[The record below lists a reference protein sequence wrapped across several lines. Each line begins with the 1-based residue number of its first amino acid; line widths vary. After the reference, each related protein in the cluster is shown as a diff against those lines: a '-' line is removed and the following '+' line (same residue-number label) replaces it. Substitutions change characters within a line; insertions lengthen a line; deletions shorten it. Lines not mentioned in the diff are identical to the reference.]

1 MTPEPSEDEDLAGKE
16 DSDLNESDL
25 DLDNDE
31 CGSSDDDMES
41 GSFFR
46 QIERDRTRAN
56 HERKYLIEK
65 LKSKSRVG
73 SIFIDKIKRVVAAIQ
88 RESTVFDY
96 LIEWEFSRKDKLKP
110 TTSIVKGSHFVF
122 VKPLFFRRYVE
133 QNHIIHSTEGTQS
146 TLPVVCLSPQKGGG
160 K

>member
-1 MTPEPSEDEDLAGKE
+1 MTPEPSSDEDQVVKE

-56 HERKYLIEK
+56 HERKYLIER

-73 SIFIDKIKRVVAAIQ
+73 SIFIDKIKRVVAAI
-88 RESTVFDY
+88 
-96 LIEWEFSRKDKLKP
+96 
-110 TTSIVKGSHFVF
+110 
-122 VKPLFFRRYVE
+122 
-133 QNHIIHSTEGTQS
+133 
-146 TLPVVCLSPQKGGG
+146 
-160 K
+160 